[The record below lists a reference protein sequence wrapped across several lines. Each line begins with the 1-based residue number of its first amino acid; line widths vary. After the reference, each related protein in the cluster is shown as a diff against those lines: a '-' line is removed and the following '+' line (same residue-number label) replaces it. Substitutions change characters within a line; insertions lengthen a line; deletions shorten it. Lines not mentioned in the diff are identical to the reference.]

1 MKTKFAE
8 VLTDYT
14 DPDGNISIDAYPDFD
29 ENSENGRTVALVS
42 PDGEV
47 IKGTNPTIKA
57 DDLECLLVKDAI
69 AEAIQRQHEIKQEL
83 VDKALEQ
90 IKKDVATGDLTAI
103 DELLMFVPTKNL
115 KGFLPENL

>member
-8 VLTDYT
+8 VLSDYT

-29 ENSENGRTVALVS
+29 ENSENGRTVALIS

-47 IKGTNPTIKA
+47 IKGTNPTIEA
-57 DDLECLLVKDAI
+57 DDLECLLVNDAI
-69 AEAIQRQHEIKQEL
+69 AEAIQRQHEIKQKL

-115 KGFLPENL
+115 KGFLPEDL

>member
-8 VLTDYT
+8 VLSDYT

-47 IKGTNPTIKA
+47 IKGTNPTIEA

-90 IKKDVATGDLTAI
+90 IKEDVATGDLTAI

>member
-8 VLTDYT
+8 VLSDYT

-47 IKGTNPTIKA
+47 IKGTNPTIEA

>member
-8 VLTDYT
+8 VLSDYT

-47 IKGTNPTIKA
+47 IKGTNPTIEA

-115 KGFLPENL
+115 KGFLPEDL